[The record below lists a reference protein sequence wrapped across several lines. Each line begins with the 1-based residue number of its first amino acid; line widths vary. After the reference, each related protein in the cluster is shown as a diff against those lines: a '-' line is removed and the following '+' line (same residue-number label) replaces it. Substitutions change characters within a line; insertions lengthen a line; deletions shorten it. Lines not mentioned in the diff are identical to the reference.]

1 MAGEI
6 PPELGGLSNL
16 ERLSLSNNQLTGVL
30 PEGLTGLSALETFNF
45 HNNPGLC
52 APVDEAF
59 QAWLRS
65 IASAIGSSCATV
77 DSVEDR
83 AVLVE
88 LHGSMDGEK
97 WTANTNWLSDRPI
110 REWHGVTIDASGR
123 VNGLVLFRNGLTG
136 EIPTELGNLSNLTG
150 LYLGENQLTGEI
162 PTELGNLS
170 NLRELYLGENQLTG
184 EIPTELG
191 NLSNLTRLYLDGNSG
206 LSGPLPGSFTSL
218 TSLTHL
224 DLSGTGLC
232 APTDASF
239 QAWLEDIAIR
249 LGVVNC
255 VSSEDPLIDRYDA
268 NNNDEIERS
277 EVFAAIN
284 DYLDGG
290 AGAPTRA
297 DVFKLIELY
306 LGD

>member
-1 MAGEI
+1 M
-6 PPELGGLSNL
+6 
-16 ERLSLSNNQLTGVL
+16 TGVL

-170 NLRELYLGENQLTG
+170 NL
-184 EIPTELG
+184 
-191 NLSNLTRLYLDGNSG
+191 TRLYLDGNSG
-206 LSGPLPGSFTSL
+206 LSGPLPGP
-218 TSLTHL
+218 
-224 DLSGTGLC
+224 DLAHPPRFEWHGAVC
-232 APTDASF
+232 ANR
-239 QAWLEDIAIR
+239 R
-249 LGVVNC
+249 LIPGV
-255 VSSEDPLIDRYDA
+255 A
-268 NNNDEIERS
+268 
-277 EVFAAIN
+277 
-284 DYLDGG
+284 GG
-290 AGAPTRA
+290 HRH
-297 DVFKLIELY
+297 
-306 LGD
+306 

>member
-1 MAGEI
+1 M
-6 PPELGGLSNL
+6 
-16 ERLSLSNNQLTGVL
+16 
-30 PEGLTGLSALETFNF
+30 
-45 HNNPGLC
+45 
-52 APVDEAF
+52 
-59 QAWLRS
+59 
-65 IASAIGSSCATV
+65 
-77 DSVEDR
+77 
-83 AVLVE
+83 LVE

-268 NNNDEIERS
+268 NDDGMIDGDEVLDAVEDYFNDVSGIDSER
-277 EVFAAIN
+277 I
-284 DYLDGG
+284 LDI
-290 AGAPTRA
+290 
-297 DVFKLIELY
+297 VELY
-306 LGD
+306 FSS